1 MIKLKN
7 KNMVIAELRKKS
19 IVIEKALIY
28 SLGSFVAEL
37 ENHAKESAGYK
48 DITSNLKSSIG
59 GMLLKNGIPVAYKG
73 FVGSPTG
80 SSKGKD
86 FINSLISNYTQG
98 YTILL
103 VAGMEYASPLE
114 NYHGYNV
121 LKQTELKMQRELPKV
136 LDRLKSQIDKFK

>member
-19 IVIEKALIY
+19 ILIEKALIY
-28 SLGSFVAEL
+28 SLGAFVAEL
-37 ENHAKESAGYK
+37 ENHAKESAEYK

-59 GMLLKNGIPVAYKG
+59 GMLLKDGVPVSYKG
-73 FVGSPTG
+73 FVGAPSG
-80 SSKGKD
+80 ASKGKE
-86 FINSLISNYTQG
+86 FINSLIGNYTSG

-121 LKQTELKMQRELPKV
+121 LKKTELKMNRDLPKV
-136 LDRLKSQIDKFK
+136 LDKLKMQIDRM